1 MNFFALEN
9 GQYLGEDGIADEETT
24 VFKDVTG
31 VYVGYNDGEGYY
43 ADIEFIIKGMG
54 GNDANVGIESLTITT
69 DEGSTPDETI
79 KIAVFEKDG
88 ETLILRDFKAADDTA
103 VDAIESID
111 ESKHISETSAE
122 FAECDGY
129 FLVKADESET
139 VIVIRV
145 WIEGQHPACNM
156 SNRKNSVN
164 IHVVFTIREEG

>member
-43 ADIEFIIKGMG
+43 ADFEFIIKGMG

-88 ETLILRDFKAADDTA
+88 GR
-103 VDAIESID
+103 
-111 ESKHISETSAE
+111 
-122 FAECDGY
+122 
-129 FLVKADESET
+129 
-139 VIVIRV
+139 
-145 WIEGQHPACNM
+145 
-156 SNRKNSVN
+156 
-164 IHVVFTIREEG
+164 